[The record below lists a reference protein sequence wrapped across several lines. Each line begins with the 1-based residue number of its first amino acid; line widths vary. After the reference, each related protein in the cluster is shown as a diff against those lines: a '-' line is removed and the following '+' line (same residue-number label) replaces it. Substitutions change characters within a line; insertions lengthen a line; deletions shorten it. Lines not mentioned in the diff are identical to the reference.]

1 MNEEKVLP
9 EVLDVYFRTESV
21 WSKLADSSIGTN
33 VRRRRVQPS
42 DFLKVHIPLP
52 PMSTQ
57 QKLRQVKAKVDLMK
71 QEREMSIKEL
81 DAMLPSILDRAFKGE
96 L

>member
-1 MNEEKVLP
+1 VIRL
-9 EVLDVYFRTESV
+9 
-21 WSKLADSSIGTN
+21 
-33 VRRRRVQPS
+33 
-42 DFLKVHIPLP
+42 DFLKVNIPLP

-57 QKLRQVKAKVDLMK
+57 QKSRQVKAKVDIMK

>member
-1 MNEEKVLP
+1 MIRL
-9 EVLDVYFRTESV
+9 
-21 WSKLADSSIGTN
+21 
-33 VRRRRVQPS
+33 
-42 DFLKVHIPLP
+42 DFLKVNIPLP

-57 QKLRQVKAKVDLMK
+57 QKSRQVKAKVDIMK

>member
-1 MNEEKVLP
+1 
-9 EVLDVYFRTESV
+9 
-21 WSKLADSSIGTN
+21 
-33 VRRRRVQPS
+33 
-42 DFLKVHIPLP
+42 
-52 PMSTQ
+52 MSTQ
-57 QKLRQVKAKVDLMK
+57 QKSRQVKAKVDIMK

>member
-1 MNEEKVLP
+1 MIRL
-9 EVLDVYFRTESV
+9 
-21 WSKLADSSIGTN
+21 
-33 VRRRRVQPS
+33 
-42 DFLKVHIPLP
+42 DFLKVNIPLP

-57 QKLRQVKAKVDLMK
+57 QKSRQVKAKVDIMK

-96 L
+96 F